1 MIRIMISRPRTGVL
15 PSTRWESDQLP
26 SLTSTSLGPGEKKK
40 QSIGPRSMEV
50 KIKSSPVEKGVDSEG
65 VTSPRVH
72 DASPQAQAGEHHGS
86 FARKGAGVRVLA
98 CYWSVGHD
106 EITCD

>member
-1 MIRIMISRPRTGVL
+1 
-15 PSTRWESDQLP
+15 
-26 SLTSTSLGPGEKKK
+26 
-40 QSIGPRSMEV
+40 MEV